1 MALSPGSGPDAGV
14 RYDGPMPDPIGSG
27 RRPATAAHRLA
38 AVALAWAALAAADPS
53 AAGVRFDFEP
63 RVFAPLDHYVK
74 DHTIVRAGDRYHLIY
89 TTGTDS
95 LGRWMEP
102 GNEVHFGHAISPDLR
117 HWTIEPPCLAG
128 PRAPW
133 EARNRWAPDLVPL
146 SGGGYRLYYT
156 GVNERIAQAIGIAE
170 GPDLAPGAS
179 FTADFAPLALN
190 PVFHPDTSWAS
201 WDEKSW
207 SNGRDPCVIEHAGAV
222 WLCVTATHR
231 DGRGALALARSTDGG
246 REFVDQGPLLLGE
259 KGEAIESPELVL
271 LGGRW
276 FLLTSSDRRGG
287 TWVLEAPALTGPWD
301 YAKRVRWLE
310 SVAPEVW
317 FDGRD
322 WWISTHQSYR
332 LVHDPR
338 YRDRRLYLI
347 GFDRLTVGPAGLAIV
362 AESGLGADWPVVEG
376 DAFTAQPTLGDNAA
390 ARGEPAAGVVG
401 RGYLASGER
410 FTWPPE
416 RPGESRGYAATGLVR
431 SRPFVLQGATMSL
444 LVGGT
449 AGIESTYVALRRVAD
464 GEILFRET
472 GRGETRMDERV
483 WAIADF
489 KGTAVEIE
497 IADLDPHGRINVDEI
512 VEHDDPASATA
523 AGFVAGA
530 PNPFHDAIALSVVVP
545 GAPADQLTIAIHDV
559 AGRRVRTLAVP
570 AGEGS
575 GGPRKIVWDGRND
588 AGAPVASGV
597 YFARLTAAGRES
609 VLRLVHTP

>member
-1 MALSPGSGPDAGV
+1 M
-14 RYDGPMPDPIGSG
+14 RYDGLMLDPARP
-27 RRPATAAHRLA
+27 RRRTAALPLL
-38 AVALAWAALAAADPS
+38 VALAAAGS
-53 AAGVRFDFEP
+53 LAAPAIPAAAPPAAGGVRFDFEP
-63 RVFAPLDHYVK
+63 RAFAPLDHYVK

-102 GNEVHFGHAISPDLR
+102 GNEVHFGHATSPDLR
-117 HWTIEPPCLAG
+117 HWTIEPPCLDG

-133 EARNRWAPDLVPL
+133 EARNRWAPELLELP
-146 SGGGYRLYYT
+146 GGAYRLYYT

-170 GPDLAPGAS
+170 SPGLAPGDPD
-179 FTADFAPLALN
+179 FTPLAAN
-190 PVFHPDTSWAS
+190 PVFRPDTSWAS

-207 SNGRDPCVIEHAGAV
+207 SNGRDPCAIEHDGAV
-222 WLCVTATHR
+222 WLCVTATHK

-246 REFVDQGPLLLGE
+246 RTFVDQGPLLLGV
-259 KGEAIESPELVL
+259 KGESIESPELVL
-271 LGGRW
+271 LDGRW
-276 FLLTSSDRRGG
+276 FLLFSSDRRGG
-287 TWVLEAPALTGPWD
+287 TWVLDAPALTGPWD

-317 FDGRD
+317 FDGGD

-338 YRDRRLYLI
+338 FRDRRLYLI
-347 GFDRLTVGPAGLAIV
+347 GFDRLTVGPAGLAIR
-362 AESGLGADWPVVEG
+362 AENGLGADWPIVEG

-390 ARGEPAAGVVG
+390 ARGEPAAGTVG

-416 RPGESRGYAATGLVR
+416 RPGESRGYAATGRLR
-431 SRPFVLQGATMSL
+431 SRPFVLRGATMSL

-483 WAIADF
+483 WAIAEF
-489 KGTAVEIE
+489 TGTTVEIE

-512 VEHDDPASATA
+512 VEHDAATSPAA
-523 AGFVAGA
+523 AVLVAGA
-530 PNPFHDAIALSVVVP
+530 PNPFRDAIALSVIAP
-545 GAPADQLTIAIHDV
+545 GAPADGFTIAIHDV

-570 AGEGS
+570 AGEAS
-575 GGPRKIVWDGRND
+575 GGARRIVWDGRND
-588 AGAPVASGV
+588 AGQPVASGV
-597 YFARLTAAGRES
+597 YFARLAAAGRES
-609 VLRLVHTP
+609 VVRLVRTP